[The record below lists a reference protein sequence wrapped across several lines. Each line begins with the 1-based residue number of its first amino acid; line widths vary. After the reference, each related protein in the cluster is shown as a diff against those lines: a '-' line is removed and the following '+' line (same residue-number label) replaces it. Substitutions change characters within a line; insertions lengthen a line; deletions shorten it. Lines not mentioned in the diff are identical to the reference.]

1 MLVKVRKGDTTGWG
15 MVETFQVYRYGNHG
29 TVTITGLVGA
39 DGKLTESYVF
49 RGGEFIPASQI
60 DEEMG
65 IEKYIKAKKPFY
77 MKLSEGFPVRVKASI
92 DYTTGECVID
102 KSSCEVFQVSGRE
115 MSLNYGSVKLTRLL
129 NIPDKMNVLMEN
141 VIKEVANCKGN
152 RVAYIK
158 SRFR

>member
-1 MLVKVRKGDTTGWG
+1 MLVKVRKGETSGWG

-39 DGKLTESYVF
+39 DGRLTESYVY

-65 IEKYIKAKKPFY
+65 VEKYIKAKKPFY
-77 MKLSEGFPVRVKASI
+77 MRLSEGFPVRVKASI
-92 DYTTGECVID
+92 DYSTGECVIE
-102 KSSCEVFQVSGRE
+102 KSTCEIFQVTGRE
-115 MSLNYGSVKLTRLL
+115 LSLNYGSVRMTRLL
-129 NIPDKMNVLMEN
+129 NIPDKMNALMEN
-141 VIKEVANCKGN
+141 VIREVANCKGN